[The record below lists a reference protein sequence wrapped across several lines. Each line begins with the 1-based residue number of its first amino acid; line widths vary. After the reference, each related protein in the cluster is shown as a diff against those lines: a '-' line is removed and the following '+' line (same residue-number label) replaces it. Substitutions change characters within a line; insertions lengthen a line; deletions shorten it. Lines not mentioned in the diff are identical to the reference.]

1 MSHSVT
7 LEPFG
12 IEFECGEDETVL
24 EAAFKA
30 GISLRYG
37 CKHGGCG
44 ACKATIADGDVDYD
58 DHATAISEEEM
69 DAGIALLCCAFPEE
83 DIVIELDDDYSEEEL
98 TPEFPVRIFDASV
111 ESVKFVTHDT
121 AHLTLHG
128 KAGDR
133 FDFRPGQFL
142 EIQVPGQEDLWRC
155 YSMANVPNDEG
166 RTELVVKI
174 IPDGQFSSY
183 LQNAKA
189 GDDLQFRGPFGQF
202 YLSDTDAEII
212 MVAGGSGMAPIVSML
227 QQLVD
232 ESSKRK
238 ISFYF
243 GARTDRDLYFLEE
256 IAALGDKLANFQF
269 IPALSEVADDDK
281 WDGETGMITDVL
293 RRHTDNLRG
302 AEGYLCGPPPMID
315 AAVEVLREKGMFAS
329 RIRFDKFVDNS

>member
-1 MSHSVT
+1 MSYTVT

-12 IEFECGEDETVL
+12 IEFTCGEDDTVL
-24 EAAFKA
+24 EAAFKS

-44 ACKATIADGDVDYD
+44 ACKATIAEGEVDYD

-69 DAGIALLCCAFPEE
+69 DAGIALLCCAYPEE
-83 DIVIELDDDYSEEEL
+83 DIVIELDDDYSEDEL
-98 TPEFPVRIFDASV
+98 TPEFPVRFFDAAV
-111 ESVKFVTHDT
+111 ESIAFVTHDT
-121 AHLTLHG
+121 AHLKLQG
-128 KAGDR
+128 KPDDR

-142 EIQVPGQEDLWRC
+142 EIQVPGEDDMWRC
-155 YSMANVPNDEG
+155 YSMASVPNDNG
-166 RTELVVKI
+166 CTELVVKI
-174 IPDGQFSSY
+174 IPDGKFSGY
-183 LQNAKA
+183 LQNAQQ
-189 GDDLQFRGPFGQF
+189 GDELQFRGPFGQF
-202 YLSDTDAEII
+202 YLSDTDADII

-232 ESSKRK
+232 EESDRK
-238 ISFYF
+238 ISFFF
-243 GARTDRDLYFLEE
+243 GARAMQDLYFLDE
-256 IAALGDKLANFQF
+256 IATLGDKLANFQF
-269 IPALSEVADDDK
+269 VPALSAVADGDQ
-281 WDGETGMITDVL
+281 WDGETGLITDVL